1 MKLKIGRLNII
12 ASISTNRRERL
23 RRREYAL
30 AEEVCDHCHK
40 RKRIVSGACFRDGD
54 DMRGPFSLCED
65 CLSGKITLC
74 GEPYEFTKAAAFD
87 SDKYKASVADG
98 INNRTIASCLL
109 MKG

>member
-1 MKLKIGRLNII
+1 MKFRIGGFRFDIRF
-12 ASISTNRRERL
+12 STNRRERL

-30 AEEVCDHCHK
+30 AEEACDSCRK

-65 CLSGKITLC
+65 CLSGEITLC

-98 INNRTIASCLL
+98 INKRTISPCLL

>member
-1 MKLKIGRLNII
+1 MKLKIGCLNIV

-23 RRREYAL
+23 RRLEYSL
-30 AEEVCDHCHK
+30 AEEVCDSCRK

-65 CLSGKITLC
+65 CLSREITLC
-74 GEPYEFTKAAAFD
+74 GEPYEFSKTAAFD

-98 INNRTIASCLL
+98 INKRTIAPCLL